1 MKDDLRLMGIAT
13 RIFHGRPTDR
23 EDAEAIR
30 QATTRFT
37 DRIAALEAKL
47 AEKDAQLAEARA
59 ENERLLASVKGWA
72 ADAARLN
79 DNADYWRQEC
89 HRLRETLAAYTEYCG
104 ICHGRGSFIEE
115 DAVTGADLWRDC
127 PGCTPARAALKENPN
142 AG

>member
-1 MKDDLRLMGIAT
+1 M
-13 RIFHGRPTDR
+13 TD
-23 EDAEAIR
+23 
-30 QATTRFT
+30 
-37 DRIAALEAKL
+37 EAKALVERLREEADL
-47 AEKDAQLAEARA
+47 AHYRAEEDMLTEAADTIQFLAAQLAEARE

-127 PGCTPARAALKENPN
+127 PGCTPARAAL
-142 AG
+142 AGEK

>member
-47 AEKDAQLAEARA
+47 AEKDAL
-59 ENERLLASVKGWA
+59 
-72 ADAARLN
+72 
-79 DNADYWRQEC
+79 
-89 HRLRETLAAYTEYCG
+89 LRECGEALDGMLEYSMFNEAWQDKHPEYRTKAANTLAK
-104 ICHGRGSFIEE
+104 IK
-115 DAVTGADLWRDC
+115 DATDAD
-127 PGCTPARAALKENPN
+127 
-142 AG
+142 

>member
-1 MKDDLRLMGIAT
+1 MTDEAKALVAWLREEADLAHYRAE
-13 RIFHGRPTDR
+13 
-23 EDAEAIR
+23 EDMLTEA
-30 QATTRFT
+30 A
-37 DRIAALEAKL
+37 DHIAALA
-47 AEKDAQLAEARA
+47 AQLAEARA
-59 ENERLLASVKGWA
+59 ENARLLASVKGWA

-142 AG
+142 EG

>member
-1 MKDDLRLMGIAT
+1 MTLHDELVGRLRDYGDGDYVQN
-13 RIFHGRPTDR
+13 HY
-23 EDAEAIR
+23 
-30 QATTRFT
+30 
-37 DRIAALEAKL
+37 DRIKAADTIQSL
-47 AEKDAQLAEARA
+47 ATQLAEARA
-59 ENERLLASVKGWA
+59 ENERLLVGVKGWA